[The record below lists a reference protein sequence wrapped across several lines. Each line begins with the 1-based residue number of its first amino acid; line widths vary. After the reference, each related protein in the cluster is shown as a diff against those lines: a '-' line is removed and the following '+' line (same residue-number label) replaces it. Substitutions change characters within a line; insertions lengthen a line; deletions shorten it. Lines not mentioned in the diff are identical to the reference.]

1 MMDSVFVGEIPLIK
15 KILSGSTGPA
25 TIDSVAYDT
34 RMPLFA
40 FLNDD
45 EIVGIAN
52 YVRNMQGVKYPAASP
67 QNITK
72 ARIN

>member
-1 MMDSVFVGEIPLIK
+1 M
-15 KILSGSTGPA
+15 LS
-25 TIDSVAYDT
+25 
-34 RMPLFA
+34 FA

-45 EIVGIAN
+45 EIVGIAS
-52 YVRNMQGVKYPAASP
+52 YVRNIQGVKYPAASP

>member
-1 MMDSVFVGEIPLIK
+1 MDSVIMVEIPLIK
-15 KILSGSTGPA
+15 KILSGSTGSA
-25 TIDSVAYDT
+25 TFDSIAYDT
-34 RMPLFA
+34 RMLSFA

-52 YVRNMQGVKYPAASP
+52 YVRNIQGVKYPAASP